1 MAASDR
7 PAGSDPGAHGGG
19 ALSQGASSLSDRDAN
34 ELLFARTLLAAAPI
48 GIWAVDREGRSLF
61 HNELFR
67 RLLGFTDTML
77 HEQRA
82 GELFEHIRTQAVN
95 PDALSAMVHSVQEG
109 ERESWQGTIELHD
122 GRLFEVTV
130 RLLRR
135 EHETVGR
142 IWLLRDVTGQRRSQE
157 ALRTGEANLRTLV
170 HEQERL
176 IATIREIGTPVL
188 PIYNRI
194 LVLPIVG
201 HMEQSRSAHLM
212 ESLLEAIQRHQA
224 SVVIIDIT
232 GVSLVDTSVA
242 NSLIQS
248 TQAAALLGAHCV
260 LVGISAAVARTIVQL
275 GVDLSQITT
284 RRDLQ
289 AGIAFALRR
298 IGYAITLTREE
309 PDWLV
314 ELDLGDGKNDG
325 SDSHGE
331 GYGASKS

>member
-1 MAASDR
+1 
-7 PAGSDPGAHGGG
+7 
-19 ALSQGASSLSDRDAN
+19 
-34 ELLFARTLLAAAPI
+34 
-48 GIWAVDREGRSLF
+48 
-61 HNELFR
+61 
-67 RLLGFTDTML
+67 ML
-77 HEQRA
+77 QQQNA
-82 GELFEHIRTQAVN
+82 TELFEHICTQAVN
-95 PDALSAMVHSVQEG
+95 PEALSATVNSVQEG

-130 RLLRR
+130 RILRR
-135 EHETVGR
+135 DHETLGR
-142 IWLLRDVTGQRRSQE
+142 IWLLRDVTEQRRSQE
-157 ALRTGEANLRTLV
+157 ALRSGEANLRTLV

-298 IGYAITLTREE
+298 IGYAITVTQAE
-309 PDWLV
+309 PDWLA
-314 ELDLGDGKNDG
+314 ELDLGDGEKSGDG
-325 SDSHGE
+325 
-331 GYGASKS
+331 ATKKS